1 MIGDLRYEG
10 GYKEIFICGQ
20 GLSRPG
26 GYGTPRGMKRLR
38 SATSRLSLAAGLL
51 ALAGCATTPGA
62 YRLAERDPLEKANR
76 VVWSVNS
83 TADKIIVKP
92 VAKGYRAVA
101 PRPVRQGIS
110 NFFAN
115 LAEPWSFV
123 NNVLQGKPH
132 RAAQNLGRFVVNST
146 IGIGGLFD
154 PATRAGI
161 PDNEEDLGQTLA
173 AWGVNGGPYLMLP
186 FLGPSTLRDG
196 IGSGVAFYADPVNIG
211 IRQIHHQKWPKYGY
225 RAAYIISVRTDL
237 IESGADTFLETSLDP
252 YAATRSAYLQ
262 RRTAAIRDQE
272 DSLDAGPPDD
282 PAAMSDAA
290 AGPPDPPA
298 EAAAAAPGPAPQ
310 PPSTTPDAIV
320 KTPEQAAGTPPPQPV
335 TPPRQ

>member
-1 MIGDLRYEG
+1 MGA
-10 GYKEIFICGQ
+10 
-20 GLSRPG
+20 
-26 GYGTPRGMKRLR
+26 YGTPRYMKRLR
-38 SATSRLSLAAGLL
+38 SAPARLSLATGLL
-51 ALAGCATTPGA
+51 GLAGCATMPGA

-83 TADKIIVKP
+83 TADRIIVKP
-92 VAKGYRAVA
+92 VTKGYRAVA

-154 PATRAGI
+154 PATKAGI
-161 PDNEEDLGQTLA
+161 LDNEEDLGQTLA
-173 AWGVNGGPYLMLP
+173 VWGVNGGPYLMLP

-196 IGSGVAFYADPVNIG
+196 IGSVVALYADPINIG
-211 IRQIHHQKWPKYGY
+211 IGQIHHQTWPKYGY
-225 RAAYIISVRTDL
+225 RAAYIISVRSDL

-272 DSLDAGPPDD
+272 DSLDAGPPD

-290 AGPPDPPA
+290 AGLPDPPA
-298 EAAAAAPGPAPQ
+298 EAAAAVPALAPKPPAAPEA
-310 PPSTTPDAIV
+310 TV
-320 KTPEQAAGTPPPQPV
+320 KTPEQAAGTPPPEPV